1 MATERLSMRNIRE
14 VLRQKWVLGRSH
26 REVAQS
32 LGLGLGTVSKILRL
46 AEMAPLTWPEAEG
59 LPDDVLELKVYG
71 PATGPVAA
79 KILPDPVYIH
89 TERTKPGVTLT
100 LLHQEYLERHPGG
113 YQLTQYCEYYSRWL
127 GAHRLTMRQTH
138 RAGDKLFVDYSGV
151 KPTYVD
157 LATGEVKEAELFVGV
172 LGASNLTFAEAT
184 ATQGSEDF
192 IASHVRMFA
201 WLGGVPGALV
211 PDQLKSAVT
220 IAGRYDPL
228 VQRTYA
234 ELARHYGCCVVPARP
249 GHPRD
254 KAKVEVGVQVAQ
266 RWIVAVLRHETIFG
280 LAALNGRIATL
291 VEALNGKRMR
301 LYGASRRELFERVE
315 RGALK
320 ALPDQAFQYA
330 TFKAARVNL
339 DYHVEVDHHYY
350 SVPHALVH
358 EAVEVRVS
366 AATIEIFF
374 RSQRVA
380 VHLRS
385 AERARHTTTPEHMP
399 KAHAK
404 HLAWT
409 PTRILDWAGTVGPQT
424 RRLAEAILLERPH
437 PEQGY
442 RSCLG
447 ILRLGKQYGAE
458 RLEAACARAYA
469 VGARS
474 SRHVAT
480 ILQYGMDRLPV
491 RADEPAQA
499 GGVVHEHVRGAAYY
513 FTDTGGTDVA

>member
-1 MATERLSMRNIRE
+1 MPRERLSMRNIRE
-14 VLRQKWVLGRSH
+14 VLRQKWVLGQPH
-26 REVAQS
+26 RAVAQS
-32 LGLGLGTVSKILRL
+32 LRLGMGTVTAILQK
-46 AEMAPLTWPEAEG
+46 AASTALTWPEAAA
-59 LPDDVLELKVYG
+59 LDDAALELRVYG
-71 PATGPVAA
+71 LATTPAAA
-79 KILPDPVYIH
+79 KVLPDPVYVH
-89 TERTKPGVTLT
+89 TERAKPGVTLT
-100 LLHQEYLERHPGG
+100 LLHQEYLEQHPGG
-113 YQLTQYCEYYSRWL
+113 YQFTQYCEYYSRWL
-127 GAHRLTMRQTH
+127 GAHRLPMRQDH
-138 RAGDKLFVDYSGV
+138 RAGDKLNVDYSGV
-151 KPTYVD
+151 KPVYVD
-157 LATGEVKEAELFVGV
+157 LATGEIREAELFVGV
-172 LGASNLTFAEAT
+172 LAASNLTYAEAT

-220 IAGRYDPL
+220 GASRYEPL

-266 RWIVAVLRHETIFG
+266 RWIVARLRHETIFG
-280 LAALNGRIATL
+280 LAALNARIATL
-291 VEALNGKRMR
+291 LTVLNGKVMR
-301 LYGASRRELFERVE
+301 LYGVSRRALFERIE
-315 RGALK
+315 RGVLK
-320 ALPDQAFQYA
+320 ALPDQAFEHA
-330 TFKAARVNL
+330 TWKAARVNL

-350 SVPHALVH
+350 SAPHALVH

-366 AATIEIFF
+366 ASSIELFC

-380 VHLRS
+380 VHVRS
-385 AERARHTTTPEHMP
+385 LVRGHHTTAPEHMP

-404 HLAWT
+404 HLEWT
-409 PTRILDWAGTVGPQT
+409 PTRILDWAGSVGPQT
-424 RRLAEAILLERPH
+424 RALAEAILMERPH

-458 RLEAACARAYA
+458 RLEAACGRAYA

-474 SRHVAT
+474 YRHVAAM
-480 ILQYGMDRLPV
+480 LQHGLDRMPV
-491 RADEPAQA
+491 RDEEPARVDGPA
-499 GGVVHEHVRGAAYY
+499 HEHVRGAAYY